1 MQRPKVAV
9 LMAVYN
15 GENHLQTAINSIL
28 AQTYKNFEFIII
40 DDGSTDQTKTIL
52 SAIQDPRVRVAHQEN
67 MGLAASL
74 NRGISLTDCA
84 YIARQDHDDISDIR
98 RLEKQVMYLDD
109 HHTCAL
115 LGTRAYILRDN
126 RLISHAHDH
135 PALSNTLKYEL
146 LFNNPF
152 VHSSVMFRKDVVIE
166 LGGYSTSP
174 NRQPPEDYELWSR
187 IARKY
192 DIANIAERLVIY
204 RETPGSIS
212 RQGNNPFLE
221 KLVTFSAENI
231 AYAVGLDTPDI
242 QCTNIAAF
250 THGALH
256 RLIKPLD
263 WKKMSDTL
271 VTASH
276 LFGAQSPPNSS
287 ENMIASLTQQRL
299 DSLKHQYLQF
309 EASLIN
315 KLRAS

>member
-15 GENHLQTAINSIL
+15 GENHLQAAINSIL
-28 AQTYKNFEFIII
+28 AQTYTNFEFIII

-52 SAIQDPRVRVAHQEN
+52 SAVQDPRVRVMHQEN

-74 NRGISLTDCA
+74 NRGIDLTDCT

-98 RLEKQVMYLDD
+98 RLEKQIIFLDN
-109 HHTCAL
+109 HPTYAL
-115 LGTRAYILRDN
+115 LGTSSYILRDN

-135 PALSNTLKYEL
+135 PTLSHVLKFEL

-152 VHSSVMFRKDVVIE
+152 VHSSVMFRKDCVKE

-187 IARKY
+187 IAQKHE
-192 DIANIAERLVIY
+192 IANIAERLLIY

-212 RQGNNPFLE
+212 RQGDNPFLD

-231 AYAVGLDTPDI
+231 AYAIGLDAPDI
-242 QCTNIAAF
+242 QCINIAAL

-256 RLIKPLD
+256 RLLRPLD
-263 WKKMSDTL
+263 LKKMSDTL
-271 VTASH
+271 VTASQM
-276 LFGAQSPPNSS
+276 FSNQSPLNSS
-287 ENMIASLTQQRL
+287 ENMIGLLTQQRL
-299 DSLKHQYLQF
+299 DILKYQYLQ
-309 EASLIN
+309 LCVY
-315 KLRAS
+315 

>member
-15 GENHLQTAINSIL
+15 GENHLHAAINSIL

-52 SAIQDPRVRVAHQEN
+52 SAIQDPRVRFTHQEN

-74 NRGISLTDCA
+74 NRGIDLTDCT

-98 RLEKQVMYLDD
+98 RLEKQVKYLDD
-109 HHTCAL
+109 HPNCAL
-115 LGTRAYILRDN
+115 LGTSAYILRDN

-135 PALSNTLKYEL
+135 PVSSHVLKYEL

-152 VHSSVMFRKDVVIE
+152 VHSSVMFRKDVVKE

-187 IARKY
+187 ISRKY
-192 DIANIAERLVIY
+192 DIANIAQRLLIY

-212 RQGNNPFLE
+212 RQGNNPFLD

-231 AYAVGLDTPDI
+231 AYAIGLDAPDT
-242 QCTNIAAF
+242 QCINIAAF

-256 RLIKPLD
+256 RLIRPLD
-263 WKKMSDTL
+263 LKKMSDTL
-271 VTASH
+271 VRASH
-276 LFGAQSPPNSS
+276 LFSAQSPLNES
-287 ENMIASLTQQRL
+287 ENTIALLTQQRL
-299 DSLKHQYLQF
+299 DILKYQYLQLQ
-309 EASLIN
+309 A
-315 KLRAS
+315 

>member
-1 MQRPKVAV
+1 
-9 LMAVYN
+9 MAVYN

-28 AQTYKNFEFIII
+28 TQTYKNFEFIII

-52 SAIQDPRVRVAHQEN
+52 SAIQDPRVRVTHQEN

-74 NRGISLTDCA
+74 NRGIDLTDCI

-98 RLEKQVMYLDD
+98 RLEKQVKYLDD
-109 HHTCAL
+109 YPNCAL
-115 LGTRAYILRDN
+115 LGTSAYILRDN

-135 PALSNTLKYEL
+135 PASSNVLKYEL

-152 VHSSVMFRKDVVIE
+152 VHSSIMFRKDAVKE

-187 IARKY
+187 ISRKY
-192 DIANIAERLVIY
+192 DIANIAQRLLIY

-212 RQGNNPFLE
+212 RQGNNPFLD

-231 AYAVGLDTPDI
+231 AYAIGLDAPDT
-242 QCTNIAAF
+242 QCVNIAAF

-256 RLIKPLD
+256 RLIRPLD
-263 WKKMSDTL
+263 LKKMSDTL
-271 VTASH
+271 VSAAH
-276 LFGAQSPPNSS
+276 LFSTQSPLNTS
-287 ENMIASLTQQRL
+287 ENKIALLTQQRL
-299 DSLKHQYLQF
+299 DILKYQYLQLK
-309 EASLIN
+309 A
-315 KLRAS
+315 